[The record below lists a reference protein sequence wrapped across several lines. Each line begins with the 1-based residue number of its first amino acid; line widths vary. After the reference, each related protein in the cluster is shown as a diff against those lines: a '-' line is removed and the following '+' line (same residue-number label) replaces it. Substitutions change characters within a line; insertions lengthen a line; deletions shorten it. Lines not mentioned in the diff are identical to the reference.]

1 MRLGRGLG
9 RWRRNALSIRR
20 RLLLSML
27 AVAVVPLGLFS
38 VAGVVALNNLN
49 SSALKRADQELV
61 QSQSLHL
68 EDLVQSK
75 ATIVNDEL
83 AAIQDQIGFLG
94 LDANDTL
101 SNPALNTGP
110 GAQAPTDAVILG
122 PGASASRP

>member
-9 RWRRNALSIRR
+9 RWRWNALSIRR

-83 AAIQDQIGFLG
+83 
-94 LDANDTL
+94 
-101 SNPALNTGP
+101 
-110 GAQAPTDAVILG
+110 
-122 PGASASRP
+122 